1 MAATPEID
9 RPDHVAHYWEHGYA
23 VVRGLFPK
31 DEMRAIQAETHR
43 IYAEGL
49 KHHATWRH
57 QNLLYE
63 LLPESFA
70 GQRYMLQAHW
80 VAWISPL
87 FERIRRDPRVLAVMQ
102 PLLGADIR
110 QVAQQ
115 IHWKPPGANWRS
127 GYRFHQDLRFRDR
140 TDGYQEAGRQPG
152 TGARRPRSVGPA
164 DGARLQCQHITT
176 RPCVRHPE
184 LCARVHQPARGMG
197 VSRRRVDPA
206 GS

>member
-31 DEMRAIQAETHR
+31 DEMRAIQAETQR

-70 GQRYMLQAHW
+70 GQRYVLQAHW

-110 QVAQQ
+110 QVTQQ
-115 IHWKPPGANWRS
+115 IHWKPPGANRRS
-127 GYRFHQDLRFRDR
+127 G
-140 TDGYQEAGRQPG
+140 
-152 TGARRPRSVGPA
+152 
-164 DGARLQCQHITT
+164 
-176 RPCVRHPE
+176 
-184 LCARVHQPARGMG
+184 
-197 VSRRRVDPA
+197 
-206 GS
+206 